1 MRRWKV
7 AISLAAVAAVAAPFV
22 FGTWKHQPTSEMW
35 IPLTEAQRQRLESY
49 LKERNYCRNLNDP
62 NLIDQVCAGYALK
75 PLKEGGEWITVSDP
89 HPFKYLALNLVVVI
103 VGYAGIF
110 GLAMVLP
117 TIVRWLRTIVLR

>member
-1 MRRWKV
+1 M
-7 AISLAAVAAVAAPFV
+7 
-22 FGTWKHQPTSEMW
+22 
-35 IPLTEAQRQRLESY
+35 ESY
-49 LKERNYCRNLNDP
+49 LKERNYCRNLNDQ